1 MTQTTG
7 THRTSTMPLTLTG
20 TGLLALALL
29 TGCSTADDPA
39 SNPAAATV
47 APASTGSPSASGTAT
62 SSGDD
67 DADDDGSGSPRSTA
81 SAAVA
86 GPAAGADPVFAAID
100 AVLAAYEGAVIVKID
115 QDDNDTRYEVEAVV
129 GERVL
134 DLDVAPDGTVTKD
147 GQDTDDNGDLRKAQG
162 AAVTAEEAAR
172 TALEG
177 RDGSTV
183 DSLGLDDDGNTNDAT
198 LHWEVELD
206 NAQGEDDTK
215 LRVDAST
222 GEVRQDR

>member
-7 THRTSTMPLTLTG
+7 THRTSTTPLTLTG

-39 SNPAAATV
+39 SGPAGNGAATE
-47 APASTGSPSASGTAT
+47 APASTASPSASGTAT
-62 SSGDD
+62 SSDD
-67 DADDDGSGSPRSTA
+67 DHADDDGSGSPTSTA

-86 GPAAGADPVFAAID
+86 DGADPVFAAID
-100 AVLAAYEGAVIVKID
+100 AVLAAHAGAVIVQID

-129 GERVL
+129 GDRVL
-134 DLDVAPDGTVTKD
+134 ELDVAADGTVTED
-147 GQDTDDNGDLRKAQG
+147 GQDTEDSGDVRKAQG
-162 AAVTAEEAAR
+162 ATVTAEEAAR

-183 DSLGLDDDGNTNDAT
+183 DSLGLDDDSSDDNTDDAA

-206 NAQGEDDTK
+206 NAQGEDDTE
-215 LRVDAST
+215 LRIDATT
-222 GEVRQDR
+222 GEVR